1 LPPLDSIPP
10 ADIAQQGAPSANAR
24 NASAASDV
32 RASDSASAANPGNT
46 TLFDNIPQVAEVR
59 SYFQKRWQPPSGLSQ
74 TLEYSLTLN
83 ADGSIQRIIPLGK
96 AAGDFIDRTNIP
108 LPGEPFVSAVDGGR
122 NPSIR
127 LVLTPDGKVSTF
139 LEQMDRVQT
148 QKK

>member
-1 LPPLDSIPP
+1 LPSLDSIPP
-10 ADIAQQGAPSANAR
+10 ADIAQQGAPSADAR
-24 NASAASDV
+24 NASASSE
-32 RASDSASAANPGNT
+32 RSSESASAANPGNT

-96 AAGDFIDRTNIP
+96 AAGDFIDRTDIP

-139 LEQMDRVQT
+139 LEQMDRSQT
-148 QKK
+148 QKR